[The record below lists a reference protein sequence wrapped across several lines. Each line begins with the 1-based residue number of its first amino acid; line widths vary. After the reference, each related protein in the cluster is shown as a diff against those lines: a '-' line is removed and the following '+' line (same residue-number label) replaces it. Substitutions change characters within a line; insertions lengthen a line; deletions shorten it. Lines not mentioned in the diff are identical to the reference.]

1 MNASASTSI
10 SKLLWR
16 ENQDLALANRNC
28 TFIRGIESGKLP
40 VELFRKYIAQ
50 DAYFLEAFARG
61 YALAIAYSPDRNG
74 LYEFLDLLNGVVAEL
89 KLHRTYAARWSVDL
103 TATVPGKAT
112 TDYIDFLLDTAR
124 SGRVDETCA
133 AMTPCMRLYAYL
145 GQQLKKSPSVADNPY
160 HEWIQ
165 TYSDPGFDDLA
176 GTLEKLLD
184 HFAIDEDSVRGPYR
198 RAMELELAFFQAHE
212 G

>member
-1 MNASASTSI
+1 MNSSANTPI
-10 SKLLWR
+10 SQLLWR
-16 ENQDLALANRNC
+16 ENQDLALANRTC
-28 TFIRGIESGKLP
+28 KFIRGIESGKLP
-40 VELFRKYIAQ
+40 IELFRKYIAQ

-61 YALAIAYSPDRNG
+61 YALAIAYSPERNG
-74 LYEFLDLLNGVVAEL
+74 LYQFLELLNGVVAEL
-89 KLHRTYAARWSVDL
+89 KLHRSYAARWNVDL
-103 TATVPGKAT
+103 TSTVPGRAT
-112 TDYIDFLLDTAR
+112 SAYIDFLLDTAR

-145 GQQLKKSPSVADNPY
+145 GQQLKKSPAVAGSPY
-160 HEWIQ
+160 LEWIQ

-176 GTLEKLLD
+176 GTLENLLD
-184 HFAIDEDSVRGPYR
+184 HYAIDEDSVRAPYR